1 MVKSKRILAY
11 LLALTM
17 LATMAVAA
25 SAGAYAD
32 GELQTVTMAPTDID
46 NQLSYIFSQVGS
58 LKQNDGNTWY
68 YTVTDLDH
76 DGSLEFIA
84 ASQHPQDRSTN
95 LKVWEVGAD
104 RSSLTE
110 CTLAK
115 DPEESF
121 PDILTDVADTFH
133 NTTTNTWDYL
143 FYDNVVIS
151 PTNVY
156 TSKSAYHLKD
166 GVISYEAYAVEH
178 TQLAGSARNVT
189 HTDANGAAISPEQY
203 NAAGVNAFAGCER
216 SSTNFQWLTAA
227 KLDNQMN
234 LIDTYSVFSG
244 MKQPVEVF
252 PVPKPAAL
260 QAPSATPAPAA
271 TAAPAPTPAAPA
283 PVPAV
288 YLTVTKNPTN
298 ENRAEG
304 GTALFVSCA
313 NAFESLTWTMVSPDG
328 GEYSVQSFRSA
339 FGANVTGETSTTLS
353 VANVTSA
360 MNGWGAYCT
369 FYYKGQTARTTTA
382 YMYITAKKNNS
393 APSGAYSAS
402 VTDWNYSSVT
412 LWVANT
418 VSCTVPWAKC
428 DVDGDLYV
436 GAPASVSWN
445 GSDVTYVYI
454 SGSKSPVTPTYGSM
468 SGTAYEGGGG
478 YAINLSNGTQVY
490 VDGWKCSVSGYFYD
504 GASCVVYYE
513 NSPTAA
519 NIYSVDIYG
528 SSRPADEPDWW
539 WDYYPYDPTII
550 IYDDSDDWV
559 PSPYYDEEAIK
570 QILEEEHGGFAGFNY
585 VDPEDEMGG
594 WAGAHYYDNEYGF
607 DMDDTQYA
615 WMLLDD
621 FDLY

>member
-11 LLALTM
+11 LLVLTM
-17 LATMAVAA
+17 LASMAVMA

-32 GELQTVTMAPTDID
+32 GELQNITMAPTDID
-46 NQLSYIFSQVGS
+46 NQLSYIFSQVSS

-84 ASQHPQDRSTN
+84 ASQHPEDRSTN

-104 RSSLTE
+104 RNSLTE

-133 NTTTNTWDYL
+133 NTTTDTWDYL
-143 FYDNVVIS
+143 FYDNVVIT
-151 PTNVY
+151 PADVY

-166 GVISYEAYAVEH
+166 GIISYEAFAVEH
-178 TQLAGSARNVT
+178 TLLIGGARNVT
-189 HTDANGAAISPEQY
+189 HTDANGVAIAPEQY
-203 NAAGVNAFAGCER
+203 NAAGVDAFAGCER

-227 KLDNQMN
+227 KLDDQMS
-234 LIDTYSVFSG
+234 LIDAYSVFSG
-244 MKQPVEVF
+244 LKAPTEIF
-252 PVPKPAAL
+252 PVPKPEAL
-260 QAPSATPAPAA
+260 QAPTATPMPTPAA
-271 TAAPAPTPAAPA
+271 TAAPAPAAPA
-283 PVPAV
+283 PVQAV
-288 YLTVTKNPTN
+288 YLTITKNPTN
-298 ENRAEG
+298 ENRSEG

-328 GEYSVQSFRSA
+328 GEYSVASFRNI
-339 FGANVTGETSTTLS
+339 FGANVTGESSTTLS
-353 VANVTSA
+353 VANVTTA

-382 YMYITAKKNNS
+382 FMYITAKKNNS

-418 VSCTVPWAKC
+418 VSCTVPWGKC

-454 SGSKSPVTPTYGSM
+454 SGSKTPAAPVYGSM

-478 YAINLSNGTQVY
+478 FSIYLSNGTSVY
-490 VDGWKCSVSGYFYD
+490 VDGWKCNVSGYFYE
-504 GASCVVYYE
+504 GATCVVYYE
-513 NSPTAA
+513 NSPSAS

-528 SSRPADEPDWW
+528 SS
-539 WDYYPYDPTII
+539 YPRRAVDL
-550 IYDDSDDWV
+550 DDL
-559 PSPYYDEEAIK
+559 PYTTYDERIRN
-570 QILEEEHGGFAGFNY
+570 QWIEEHG
-585 VDPEDEMGG
+585 GG
-594 WAGAHYYDNEYGF
+594 WAGANYYDNEYGDDGGWAGANYYENEYGDDGGWAGANYYENEYGF
-607 DMDDTQYA
+607 DMDDMLYA
-615 WMLLDD
+615 WMFDD
-621 FDLY
+621 FGM

>member
-11 LLALTM
+11 LLVLTM
-17 LATMAVAA
+17 LASMAVMA

-32 GELQTVTMAPTDID
+32 GELQNITMDPTDID
-46 NQLSYIFSQVGS
+46 NQLSYIFSQASS

-151 PTNVY
+151 PSDVY

-166 GVISYEAYAVEH
+166 GVISYEAFAVEH
-178 TQLAGSARNVT
+178 TQLIGGARKVT
-189 HTDANGAAISPEQY
+189 HTDANGVTIAPEQY

-216 SSTNFQWLTAA
+216 SSTNFQWLTAD
-227 KLDNQMN
+227 KLDNQMS
-234 LIDTYSVFSG
+234 LIDSYAVFTG
-244 MKQPVEVF
+244 MKAPTEIF
-252 PVPKPAAL
+252 PVPKPEAL
-260 QAPSATPAPAA
+260 QEPSPTPVPTAAPTPAPA
-271 TAAPAPTPAAPA
+271 PA
-283 PVPAV
+283 PVQVV

-298 ENRAEG
+298 ENRTEG

-313 NAFESLTWTMVSPDG
+313 NAFESLTWTMVAPDG
-328 GEYSVQSFRSA
+328 GEYSVPSFRNV
-339 FGANVTGETSTTLS
+339 FGANVTGESSTTLS
-353 VANVTSA
+353 VGNVTTA

-454 SGSKSPVTPTYGSM
+454 SGAKTPVTPTYGSM

-478 YAINLSNGTQVY
+478 FAINLANGTQVY
-490 VDGWKCSVSGYFYD
+490 VDGWKCNVSGYFYD

-513 NSPTAA
+513 NSPSAS

-528 SSRPADEPDWW
+528 ANRRPIVPDDWW
-539 WDYYPYDPTII
+539 DLYPYGPGIIDDDFDP
-550 IYDDSDDWV
+550 DDL
-559 PSPYYDEEAIK
+559 PYTTYDERIRN
-570 QILEEEHGGFAGFNY
+570 QIMEEMG
-585 VDPEDEMGG
+585 GG
-594 WAGAHYYDNEYGF
+594 WAGANYYENEYGEDIGGWAGANYYANEYGF
-607 DMDDTQYA
+607 DMDDMQYA
-615 WMLLDD
+615 WMLDD
-621 FDLY
+621 FGM

>member
-11 LLALTM
+11 LLVLTM
-17 LATMAVAA
+17 LASMAVMA

-32 GELQTVTMAPTDID
+32 GELQNITMAPTDID
-46 NQLSYIFSQVGS
+46 NQLSYIFSQVSS

-84 ASQHPQDRSTN
+84 ASQHPEDRSTN

-104 RSSLTE
+104 RNSLTE

-133 NTTTNTWDYL
+133 NTTTDTWDYL
-143 FYDNVVIS
+143 FYDNVVIT
-151 PTNVY
+151 PADVY

-166 GVISYEAYAVEH
+166 GIISYEAFAVEH
-178 TQLAGSARNVT
+178 TLLIGGARNVT
-189 HTDANGAAISPEQY
+189 HTDANGVAIAPEQY
-203 NAAGVNAFAGCER
+203 NAAGVDAFAGCER

-227 KLDNQMN
+227 KLDDQMS
-234 LIDTYSVFSG
+234 LIDAYSVFSG
-244 MKQPVEVF
+244 LKAPTEIF
-252 PVPKPAAL
+252 PVPKPEAL
-260 QAPSATPAPAA
+260 QAPTATPMPTPAA
-271 TAAPAPTPAAPA
+271 TAAPVPAAPA
-283 PVPAV
+283 PVQAV
-288 YLTVTKNPTN
+288 YLTITKNPTN
-298 ENRAEG
+298 ENRSEG

-328 GEYSVQSFRSA
+328 GEYSVASFRNI
-339 FGANVTGETSTTLS
+339 FGANVTGESSTTLS
-353 VANVTSA
+353 VANVTTA

-382 YMYITAKKNNS
+382 FMYITAKKNNS

-418 VSCTVPWAKC
+418 VSCTVPWGKC

-454 SGSKSPVTPTYGSM
+454 SGSKTPAAPVYGSM

-478 YAINLSNGTQVY
+478 FSIYLSNGTSVY
-490 VDGWKCSVSGYFYD
+490 VDGWKCNVSGYFYE
-504 GASCVVYYE
+504 GATCVVYYE
-513 NSPTAA
+513 NSPSAS

-528 SSRPADEPDWW
+528 SS
-539 WDYYPYDPTII
+539 YPRRAVDL
-550 IYDDSDDWV
+550 DDL
-559 PSPYYDEEAIK
+559 PYTTYDERIRN
-570 QILEEEHGGFAGFNY
+570 QWIEEHG
-585 VDPEDEMGG
+585 GG
-594 WAGAHYYDNEYGF
+594 WAGANYYDNEYGDDGGWAGANYYENEYGDDGGWAGANYYENEYGF
-607 DMDDTQYA
+607 DMDDMLYA
-615 WMLLDD
+615 WMFDD
-621 FDLY
+621 FGM

>member
-11 LLALTM
+11 LLVLTM
-17 LATMAVAA
+17 LASMAVMA

-32 GELQTVTMAPTDID
+32 GELQNITMAPTDID
-46 NQLSYIFSQVGS
+46 NQLSYIFSQVSS

-84 ASQHPQDRSTN
+84 ASQHPEDRSTN

-104 RSSLTE
+104 RNSLTE

-133 NTTTNTWDYL
+133 NTTTDTWDYL
-143 FYDNVVIS
+143 FYDNVVIT
-151 PTNVY
+151 PADVY

-166 GVISYEAYAVEH
+166 GVISYEAFAVEH
-178 TQLAGSARNVT
+178 TLLIGGARNVT
-189 HTDANGAAISPEQY
+189 HTDANGVAIAPEQY
-203 NAAGVNAFAGCER
+203 NAAGVDAFAGCER

-227 KLDNQMN
+227 KLDDQMS
-234 LIDTYSVFSG
+234 LIDAYSVFSG
-244 MKQPVEVF
+244 LKAPTEIF
-252 PVPKPAAL
+252 PVPKPEAL
-260 QAPSATPAPAA
+260 QAPTATPMPTPAA
-271 TAAPAPTPAAPA
+271 TAAPVPAAPA
-283 PVPAV
+283 PVQAV
-288 YLTVTKNPTN
+288 YLTITKNPTN
-298 ENRAEG
+298 ENRSEG

-328 GEYSVQSFRSA
+328 GEYSVASFRNI
-339 FGANVTGETSTTLS
+339 FGANVTGESSTTLS
-353 VANVTSA
+353 VANVTTA

-382 YMYITAKKNNS
+382 FMYITAKKNNS

-418 VSCTVPWAKC
+418 VSCTVPWGKC

-454 SGSKSPVTPTYGSM
+454 SGSKTPAAPVYGSM

-478 YAINLSNGTQVY
+478 FSIYLSNGTSVY
-490 VDGWKCSVSGYFYD
+490 VDGWKCNVSGYFYE
-504 GASCVVYYE
+504 GATCVVYYE
-513 NSPTAA
+513 NSPSAS

-528 SSRPADEPDWW
+528 SS
-539 WDYYPYDPTII
+539 YPRRAVDL
-550 IYDDSDDWV
+550 DDL
-559 PSPYYDEEAIK
+559 PYTTYDERIRN
-570 QILEEEHGGFAGFNY
+570 QWIEEHG
-585 VDPEDEMGG
+585 GG
-594 WAGAHYYDNEYGF
+594 WAGANYYDNEYGDDGGWAGANYYENEYGDDGGWAGANYYENEYGF
-607 DMDDTQYA
+607 DMDDMLYA
-615 WMLLDD
+615 WMFDD
-621 FDLY
+621 FGM

>member
-11 LLALTM
+11 LLVLTM
-17 LATMAVAA
+17 LASMAVMA

-32 GELQTVTMAPTDID
+32 GELQNITMAPTDID
-46 NQLSYIFSQVGS
+46 NQLSYIFSQVSS

-84 ASQHPQDRSTN
+84 ASQHPEDRSTN

-104 RSSLTE
+104 RNSLTE

-133 NTTTNTWDYL
+133 NTTTDTWDYL
-143 FYDNVVIS
+143 FYDNVVIT
-151 PTNVY
+151 PADVY

-166 GVISYEAYAVEH
+166 GVISYEAFAVEH
-178 TQLAGSARNVT
+178 TLLIGGARNVT
-189 HTDANGAAISPEQY
+189 HTDANGVAIAPEQY
-203 NAAGVNAFAGCER
+203 NAAGVDAFAGCER

-227 KLDNQMN
+227 KLDDQMSLN
-234 LIDTYSVFSG
+234 DAYSVFSG
-244 MKQPVEVF
+244 LKAPTEIF
-252 PVPKPAAL
+252 PVPKPEAL
-260 QAPSATPAPAA
+260 QAPTATPMPTPAA
-271 TAAPAPTPAAPA
+271 TAAPVPAAPA
-283 PVPAV
+283 PVQAV
-288 YLTVTKNPTN
+288 YLTITKNPTN
-298 ENRAEG
+298 ENRSEG

-328 GEYSVQSFRSA
+328 GEYSVASFRNI
-339 FGANVTGETSTTLS
+339 FGANVTGESSTTLS
-353 VANVTSA
+353 IANVTTA

-382 YMYITAKKNNS
+382 FMYITAKKNNS

-418 VSCTVPWAKC
+418 VSCTVPWGKC

-454 SGSKSPVTPTYGSM
+454 SGSKTPAAPVYGSM

-478 YAINLSNGTQVY
+478 FSIYLSNGTSVY
-490 VDGWKCSVSGYFYD
+490 VDGWKCNVSGYFYE
-504 GASCVVYYE
+504 GATCVVYYE
-513 NSPTAA
+513 NSPSAS

-528 SSRPADEPDWW
+528 SS
-539 WDYYPYDPTII
+539 YPRRAVDL
-550 IYDDSDDWV
+550 DDL
-559 PSPYYDEEAIK
+559 PYTTYDERIRN
-570 QILEEEHGGFAGFNY
+570 QWIEEHG
-585 VDPEDEMGG
+585 GG
-594 WAGAHYYDNEYGF
+594 WAGANYYDNEYGDDGGWAGANYYENEYGDDGGWAGANYYENEYGF
-607 DMDDTQYA
+607 DMDDMLYA
-615 WMLLDD
+615 WMFDD
-621 FDLY
+621 FGM

>member
-11 LLALTM
+11 LLVLTM
-17 LATMAVAA
+17 LASMTVMA

-32 GELQTVTMAPTDID
+32 GELQNITMAPTDID
-46 NQLSYIFSQVGS
+46 NQLSYIFSQVSS

-84 ASQHPQDRSTN
+84 ASQHPEDRSTN

-104 RSSLTE
+104 RNSLTE

-133 NTTTNTWDYL
+133 NTTTDTWDYL
-143 FYDNVVIS
+143 FYDNVVIT
-151 PTNVY
+151 PADVY

-166 GVISYEAYAVEH
+166 GIISYEAFAVEH
-178 TQLAGSARNVT
+178 TLLIGGARNVT
-189 HTDANGAAISPEQY
+189 HTDANGVAIAPEQY
-203 NAAGVNAFAGCER
+203 NAAGVDAFAGCER

-227 KLDNQMN
+227 KLDDQMS
-234 LIDTYSVFSG
+234 LIDAYSVFSG
-244 MKQPVEVF
+244 LKAPTEIF
-252 PVPKPAAL
+252 PVPKPEAL
-260 QAPSATPAPAA
+260 QAPTATPMPTPAA
-271 TAAPAPTPAAPA
+271 TAAPAPAAPA
-283 PVPAV
+283 PVQAV
-288 YLTVTKNPTN
+288 YLTITKNPTN
-298 ENRAEG
+298 ENRSEG

-328 GEYSVQSFRSA
+328 GEYSVASFRNI
-339 FGANVTGETSTTLS
+339 FGANVTGESSTTLS
-353 VANVTSA
+353 VANVTTA

-382 YMYITAKKNNS
+382 FMYITAKKNNS

-418 VSCTVPWAKC
+418 VSCTVPWGKC

-454 SGSKSPVTPTYGSM
+454 SGSKTPAAPVYGSM

-478 YAINLSNGTQVY
+478 FSIYLSNGTSVY
-490 VDGWKCSVSGYFYD
+490 VDGWKCNVSGYFYE
-504 GASCVVYYE
+504 GATCVVYYE
-513 NSPTAA
+513 NSPSAS

-528 SSRPADEPDWW
+528 SS
-539 WDYYPYDPTII
+539 YPRRAVDL
-550 IYDDSDDWV
+550 DDL
-559 PSPYYDEEAIK
+559 PYTTYDERIRN
-570 QILEEEHGGFAGFNY
+570 QWIEEHG
-585 VDPEDEMGG
+585 GG
-594 WAGAHYYDNEYGF
+594 WAGANYYDNEYGDDGGWAGANYYENEYGDDGGWAGANYYENEYGF
-607 DMDDTQYA
+607 DMDDMLYA
-615 WMLLDD
+615 WMFDD
-621 FDLY
+621 FGM

>member
-11 LLALTM
+11 LLVLTM
-17 LATMAVAA
+17 LASMAVMA

-32 GELQTVTMAPTDID
+32 GELQNITMAPTDID
-46 NQLSYIFSQVGS
+46 NQLSYIFSQVSS

-84 ASQHPQDRSTN
+84 ASQHPEDRSTN

-104 RSSLTE
+104 RNSLTE

-133 NTTTNTWDYL
+133 NTTTDTWDYL
-143 FYDNVVIS
+143 FYDNVVIT
-151 PTNVY
+151 PADVY

-166 GVISYEAYAVEH
+166 GIISYEAFAVEH
-178 TQLAGSARNVT
+178 TLLIGGARNVT
-189 HTDANGAAISPEQY
+189 HTDANGVAIAPEQY
-203 NAAGVNAFAGCER
+203 NAAGVDAFAGCER

-227 KLDNQMN
+227 KLDDQMS
-234 LIDTYSVFSG
+234 LIDAYSVFSG
-244 MKQPVEVF
+244 LKAPTEIF
-252 PVPKPAAL
+252 PVPKPEAL
-260 QAPSATPAPAA
+260 QAPTATPMPTPAA
-271 TAAPAPTPAAPA
+271 TAAPVPAAPA
-283 PVPAV
+283 PVQAV
-288 YLTVTKNPTN
+288 YLTITKNPTN
-298 ENRAEG
+298 ENRSEG

-328 GEYSVQSFRSA
+328 GEYSVASFRNI
-339 FGANVTGETSTTLS
+339 FGANVTGESSTTLS
-353 VANVTSA
+353 VTNVTTA

-382 YMYITAKKNNS
+382 FMYITAKKNNS

-418 VSCTVPWAKC
+418 VSCTVPWGKC

-454 SGSKSPVTPTYGSM
+454 SGSKTPAAPVYGSM

-478 YAINLSNGTQVY
+478 FSIYLSNGTSVY
-490 VDGWKCSVSGYFYD
+490 VDGWKCNVSGYFYE
-504 GASCVVYYE
+504 GATCVVYYE
-513 NSPTAA
+513 NSPSAS

-528 SSRPADEPDWW
+528 SS
-539 WDYYPYDPTII
+539 YPRRAVDL
-550 IYDDSDDWV
+550 DDL
-559 PSPYYDEEAIK
+559 PYTTYDERIRN
-570 QILEEEHGGFAGFNY
+570 QWIEEHG
-585 VDPEDEMGG
+585 GG
-594 WAGAHYYDNEYGF
+594 WAGANYYDNEYGDDGGWAGANYYENEYGDDGGWAGANYYENEYGF
-607 DMDDTQYA
+607 DMDDMLYA
-615 WMLLDD
+615 WMFDD
-621 FDLY
+621 FGM

>member
-11 LLALTM
+11 LLVLTM
-17 LATMAVAA
+17 LASMAVMA

-32 GELQTVTMAPTDID
+32 GELQNITMAPTDID
-46 NQLSYIFSQVGS
+46 NQLSYIFSQVSS

-84 ASQHPQDRSTN
+84 ASQHPEDRSTN

-104 RSSLTE
+104 RNSLTE

-133 NTTTNTWDYL
+133 NTTTDTWDYL
-143 FYDNVVIS
+143 FYDNVVIT
-151 PTNVY
+151 PADVY

-166 GVISYEAYAVEH
+166 GVISYEAFAVEH
-178 TQLAGSARNVT
+178 TLLIGGARNVT
-189 HTDANGAAISPEQY
+189 HTDANGVAIAPEQY
-203 NAAGVNAFAGCER
+203 NAAGVDAFAGCER

-227 KLDNQMN
+227 KLDDQMS
-234 LIDTYSVFSG
+234 LIDAYSVFSG
-244 MKQPVEVF
+244 LKAPTEIF
-252 PVPKPAAL
+252 PVPKPEAL
-260 QAPSATPAPAA
+260 QAPTATPMPTPAA
-271 TAAPAPTPAAPA
+271 TAAPAPAAPA
-283 PVPAV
+283 PVQAV
-288 YLTVTKNPTN
+288 YLTITKNPTN
-298 ENRAEG
+298 ENRSEG

-328 GEYSVQSFRSA
+328 GEYSVASFRNI
-339 FGANVTGETSTTLS
+339 FGANVTGESSTTLS
-353 VANVTSA
+353 VANVTTA

-382 YMYITAKKNNS
+382 FMYITAKKNNS

-418 VSCTVPWAKC
+418 VSCTVPWGKC

-454 SGSKSPVTPTYGSM
+454 SGSKTPAAPVYGSM

-478 YAINLSNGTQVY
+478 FSIYLSNGTSVY
-490 VDGWKCSVSGYFYD
+490 VDGWKCNVSGYFYE
-504 GASCVVYYE
+504 GATCVVYYE
-513 NSPTAA
+513 NSPSAS

-528 SSRPADEPDWW
+528 SS
-539 WDYYPYDPTII
+539 YPRRAVDL
-550 IYDDSDDWV
+550 DDL
-559 PSPYYDEEAIK
+559 PYTTYDERIRN
-570 QILEEEHGGFAGFNY
+570 QWIEEHG
-585 VDPEDEMGG
+585 GG
-594 WAGAHYYDNEYGF
+594 WAGANYYDNEYGDDGGWAGANYYENEYGDDGGWAGANYYENEYGF
-607 DMDDTQYA
+607 DMDDMLYA
-615 WMLLDD
+615 WMFDD
-621 FDLY
+621 FGM

>member
-11 LLALTM
+11 LLVLTM
-17 LATMAVAA
+17 LASMAVMA

-32 GELQTVTMAPTDID
+32 GELQNITMAPTDID
-46 NQLSYIFSQVGS
+46 NQLSYIFSQVSS

-84 ASQHPQDRSTN
+84 ASQHPEDRSTN

-104 RSSLTE
+104 RNSLTE

-133 NTTTNTWDYL
+133 NTTTDTWDYL
-143 FYDNVVIS
+143 FYDNVVIT
-151 PTNVY
+151 PADVY

-166 GVISYEAYAVEH
+166 GIISYEAFAVEH
-178 TQLAGSARNVT
+178 TLLIGGARNVT
-189 HTDANGAAISPEQY
+189 HTDANGVAIAPEQY
-203 NAAGVNAFAGCER
+203 NAAGVDAFAGCER

-227 KLDNQMN
+227 KLDDQMS
-234 LIDTYSVFSG
+234 LIDAYSVFSG
-244 MKQPVEVF
+244 LKAPTEIF
-252 PVPKPAAL
+252 PVPKPEAL
-260 QAPSATPAPAA
+260 QAPTATPMPTPAA
-271 TAAPAPTPAAPA
+271 TAAPVPAAPA
-283 PVPAV
+283 PVQAV
-288 YLTVTKNPTN
+288 YLTITKNPTN
-298 ENRAEG
+298 ENRSEG

-328 GEYSVQSFRSA
+328 GEYSVASFRNI
-339 FGANVTGETSTTLS
+339 FGANVTGESSTTLS
-353 VANVTSA
+353 VANVTTA

-382 YMYITAKKNNS
+382 FMYITAKKNNS

-418 VSCTVPWAKC
+418 VSCTVPWGKC

-454 SGSKSPVTPTYGSM
+454 SGSKTPAAPVYGSM

-478 YAINLSNGTQVY
+478 FSIYLSNGTSVY
-490 VDGWKCSVSGYFYD
+490 VDGWKCNVSGYFYE
-504 GASCVVYYE
+504 GATCVVYYE
-513 NSPTAA
+513 NSPSAS

-528 SSRPADEPDWW
+528 SS
-539 WDYYPYDPTII
+539 YPRRAVDL
-550 IYDDSDDWV
+550 DDL
-559 PSPYYDEEAIK
+559 PYTTYDERIRN
-570 QILEEEHGGFAGFNY
+570 QWIEEHG
-585 VDPEDEMGG
+585 GG
-594 WAGAHYYDNEYGF
+594 WAGANYYDNEYGDDGGWAGANYYENEYGF
-607 DMDDTQYA
+607 DMDDMLYA
-615 WMLLDD
+615 WMFDD
-621 FDLY
+621 FGM